1 MSPWTGEFPVLPWS
15 EVARWIQEMTGGDS
29 RARHLTAIV
38 DSVMRSGR
46 AEELAATM
54 AMLDIIV
61 TTHPVAKTAIEEVV
75 VRAPG
80 SLVPVADGTVVIEC
94 LSATHPNQYTAP
106 VDDAVPLFWQ
116 AVETV
121 FGIAPHGPSE

>member
-1 MSPWTGEFPVLPWS
+1 
-15 EVARWIQEMTGGDS
+15 MTGGDP
-29 RARHLTAIV
+29 RCRHLTAIV

-61 TTHPVAKTAIEEVV
+61 TTHPVAETAIEEVV
-75 VRAPG
+75 IRAPG

-94 LSATHPNQYTAP
+94 LSATYPNQHTAP
-106 VDDAVPLFWQ
+106 VEEAVPLFWQ
-116 AVETV
+116 AVETM
-121 FGIAPHGPSE
+121 FGIAPRPPIE